1 MPQREVQLYQVELGV
16 LLQLRSASACLSRT
30 LPLNPVLVQVN
41 VGCGSPRGLCTCCSH
56 AWNPP
61 FHPLCLAPSS
71 SSFSSPILRF
81 ERLGV
86 LDCTVIG
93 QPRVGIS

>member
-41 VGCGSPRGLCTCCSH
+41 VGCGSLGWAFAH
-56 AWNPP
+56 AVPMPGTLSSIPSAWLPHLPP
-61 FHPLCLAPSS
+61 SAPPSS
-71 SSFSSPILRF
+71 GLK
-81 ERLGV
+81 
-86 LDCTVIG
+86 DWTYWTV
-93 QPRVGIS
+93 Q